1 MPLDLMED
9 TPELAQKLIIPQTQS
24 LLYGFDGN
32 EARSPGKVQFSVHVD
47 PYNVVTKFSILDV
60 ASRYNAILRRPCIH
74 MMRAVSSTHHELQ
87 KYPKSSG
94 MANIR
99 GDQTMART
107 IVAVAQ
113 KRSGWAQSTSQASPN
128 KDFSVDKK

>member
-32 EARSPGKVQFSVHVD
+32 EACSSDTVEFSVRAD
-47 PYNVVTKFSILDV
+47 SSNVVTEFSILDV
-60 ASRYNAILRRPCIH
+60 PSHYNATLGRPWIH
-74 MMRAVSSTHHELQ
+74 MMRAVSSTHHQLL
-87 KYPKSSG
+87 KYPTPSR

-99 GDQTMART
+99 GDQAMTGT
-107 IVAVAQ
+107 VAIVAQ
-113 KRSGWAQSTSQASPN
+113 K
-128 KDFSVDKK
+128 